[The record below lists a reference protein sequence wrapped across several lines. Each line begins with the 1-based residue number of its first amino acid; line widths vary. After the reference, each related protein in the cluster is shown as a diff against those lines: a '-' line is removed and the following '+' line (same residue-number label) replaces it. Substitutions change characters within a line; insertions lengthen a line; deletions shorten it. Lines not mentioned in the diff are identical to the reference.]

1 MTTLFEKAIAKVSAL
16 PDDQQD
22 ALATLLLEEIE
33 DEDRWDTAF
42 ADSQDLLARMA
53 AEAMEEHHAG
63 RTRDLDPDTLGR
75 DA

>member
-1 MTTLFEKAIAKVSAL
+1 MTTLFEKAVAKASEL

-33 DEDRWDTAF
+33 DEAQWDAAF

-53 AEAMEEHHAG
+53 AEAMEEHRAG
-63 RTRDLDPDTLGR
+63 QTRDLDPDALGR